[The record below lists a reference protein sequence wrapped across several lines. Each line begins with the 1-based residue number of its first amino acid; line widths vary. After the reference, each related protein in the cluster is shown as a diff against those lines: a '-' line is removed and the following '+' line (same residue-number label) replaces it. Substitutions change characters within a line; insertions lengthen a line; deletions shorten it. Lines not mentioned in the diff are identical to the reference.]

1 MAGVGI
7 YLRQAR
13 EQLGYS
19 LEEMN
24 RITNIHTEYLYALEN
39 DQFDQLPSPFYARAF
54 LRTYAKSLG
63 LEVQPL
69 LDLHEKLTQ
78 NTAPNTAPFKESRS
92 LLTGRGY
99 DSARHRTVL
108 SERAEQTG
116 PSYHYLPAP
125 NQGAVRGRGAHS
137 SEPESSGRQTPVA
150 AHSQKTGSG
159 SNPFPNLP
167 KPDLSAQTL
176 SPRRVALEAK
186 QGLANEEAKRMGR
199 KGKKFPGLA
208 IAAAVGAL
216 ILAGGVYYFAS
227 GDEANQTS
235 QTGSQ
240 QISEIDTSVN
250 ADGQKTP
257 LLEQGET
264 PENEYEGQLY
274 TISNVDKLKVVLK
287 VREGESRLFYAPA
300 PGPSFKELTLR
311 TGQVL
316 ELDTAGKDHI
326 WFRLSVPSN
335 VDISVNG
342 QQISTEAQD
351 TEKSYRVQLKK

>member
-13 EQLGYS
+13 ERLGYS

-63 LEVQPL
+63 LEVQSV
-69 LDLHEKLTQ
+69 LDLYEKHTQ
-78 NTAPNTAPFKESRS
+78 TAAPFKENRS
-92 LLTGRGY
+92 LLTSGRAY
-99 DSARHRTVL
+99 DSSRHRAML
-108 SERAEQTG
+108 SERAEQAG
-116 PSYHYLPAP
+116 HSYHLPAP

-150 AHSQKTGSG
+150 AHSQK

-208 IAAAVGAL
+208 IAAAIGAL
-216 ILAGGVYYFAS
+216 ILAGGVYYFAF
-227 GDEANQTS
+227 GDEENQAS
-235 QTGSQ
+235 QSGSQ

-264 PENEYEGQLY
+264 PENEMEGQLY

-287 VREGESRLFYAPA
+287 VKEGESRLLY
-300 PGPSFKELTLR
+300 GPTPNSFKELTLR

>member
-39 DQFDQLPSPFYARAF
+39 DQFDRLPSPFYARAF
-54 LRTYAKSLG
+54 LRTYAKCLG

-69 LDLHEKLTQ
+69 LDLYEKLTR
-78 NTAPNTAPFKESRS
+78 TAAPMSEHRSAFTA
-92 LLTGRGY
+92 GRRY
-99 DSARHRTVL
+99 DTAGQRLMLPERT
-108 SERAEQTG
+108 EQTG
-116 PSYHYLPAP
+116 QHYLPAQSR
-125 NQGAVRGRGAHS
+125 NAVRGRRVSA
-137 SEPESSGRQTPVA
+137 SELESTGRQTPVA
-150 AHSQKTGSG
+150 AHTQKHVPV

-186 QGLANEEAKRMGR
+186 QGLANEEAKRLGR
-199 KGKKFPGLA
+199 KGKKFPA

-216 ILAGGVYYFAS
+216 ILAGGVYYFAF
-227 GDEANQTS
+227 GNETNQTS
-235 QTGSQ
+235 ESEPQ

-257 LLEQGET
+257 ILEQGET
-264 PENEYEGQLY
+264 PEREYDGQLY
-274 TISNVDKLKVVLK
+274 TISNVDKLEVVLK
-287 VREGESRLFYAPA
+287 VKEGESRLFYAPT
-300 PGPSFKELTLR
+300 PNDPFKELTLR

-316 ELDTAGKDHI
+316 KLDTAGKDHI